1 MQSIHTPTAMG
12 QIELLNRDTDI
23 VYGDGFRKMKEEL
36 LDKGYRFISESDCEI
51 LPALYQEYGTD
62 MFSMLDAEYALVM
75 YDVKKDCYIAARD
88 PIGIRPLYYGI
99 TESGTYVFASEP
111 KNLTSLVER
120 ILPFPPGH
128 YFIDGKFT
136 CYRDMSEV
144 KEYCTDDV
152 DAVTAKIHDLLI
164 RGVEKR
170 LYSYTSVPSLL
181 SGGLSSTYQSA
192 CSVAAEAREKYSNAE
207 FLPLD
212 SLAAT
217 GGMGILAERAVRNQK
232 KGMTLHENY
241 EDLKTAVNHLQ
252 HWFLVDDIMY
262 LRRGGRVGASAALIA
277 SALSIKP
284 ILQIDPAG
292 KLPVI
297 EKVRGTKAALRCLAD
312 HYKKTCMPGEDPVYI
327 CHADASGSADTLEEM
342 IRAIT
347 PDVTIRKRM
356 LSPIIGAHTG
366 PRMVSVIHTGT
377 QRS

>member
-1 MQSIHTPTAMG
+1 M
-12 QIELLNRDTDI
+12 N
-23 VYGDGFRKMKEEL
+23 
-36 LDKGYRFISESDCEI
+36 
-51 LPALYQEYGTD
+51 EYI
-62 MFSMLDAEYALVM
+62 
-75 YDVKKDCYIAARD
+75 IAAD
-88 PIGIRPLYYGI
+88 
-99 TESGTYVFASEP
+99 AAA
-111 KNLTSLVER
+111 
-120 ILPFPPGH
+120 
-128 YFIDGKFT
+128 
-136 CYRDMSEV
+136 
-144 KEYCTDDV
+144 DV
-152 DAVTAKIHDLLI
+152 DEAFFLENKICLFPMEYSLGNEMIRCASMESEEQLKKFYQAQKDGELTKTSQITPFLYEEYVTPYL
-164 RGVEKR
+164 EKGISV
-170 LYSYTSVPSLL
+170 LYICL
-181 SGGLSSTYQSA
+181 SGGLSSTSQSA

-241 EDLKTAVNHLQ
+241 EDLKTAVSHLQ